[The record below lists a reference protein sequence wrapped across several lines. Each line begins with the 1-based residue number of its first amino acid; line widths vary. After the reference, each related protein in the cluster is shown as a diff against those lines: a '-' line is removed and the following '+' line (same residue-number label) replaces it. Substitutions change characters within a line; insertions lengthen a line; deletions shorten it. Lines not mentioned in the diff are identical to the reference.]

1 MADETRVAASLTLGG
16 VPGDNGNAIEIAN
29 LQHALTMSS
38 NSATFDDFVNS
49 LVSGIGHDVRR
60 AGIYEEQQQ
69 ATMEYVENYRESVS
83 GVSLDEEMIN
93 LVKHQTAYD
102 AAAKL
107 VTTANEMLD
116 TLLGLIR

>member
-1 MADETRVAASLTLGG
+1 
-16 VPGDNGNAIEIAN
+16 
-29 LQHALTMSS
+29 MSS

-49 LVSGIGHDVRR
+49 LVSGLGHDVRQ
-60 AGIYEEQQQ
+60 ADIYEQQQ
-69 ATMEYVENYRESVS
+69 QSTMEYVENYRESVS

-93 LVKHQTAYD
+93 LVKYQTAYD

-116 TLLGLIR
+116 TLLGLVR